1 MGLPVSAVYKIDQPE
16 ARQVL
21 MDCSCAFG
29 VFDGVHCGHRFLIES
44 ACSRARE
51 LGIAS
56 VVLTFDI
63 DPDERFHP
71 DRLRKLLSNGDRID
85 MLARQGVDA
94 VVVLPFTEQF
104 AGLAPCDFLE
114 AVFAGNVP
122 ESLHVGSDIRFGARA
137 AGTVET
143 LRSWGA
149 RSGMHVCSCDL
160 LQVEGGPVTAT
171 RIRRLLEKGEV
182 AEAAR
187 LLTRPYTLHDRV
199 VAGRGEGRDMG
210 FRTAN
215 LIVEPARRVLRE
227 GVYAAYAL
235 VDGLA
240 YKAAVSVG
248 VSPTFKGRT
257 DAYCE
262 VHILDFEGDIY
273 GQDIQV
279 QFVSWLRP
287 LIDFASV
294 DELIRTVME
303 NIAWVRENL

>member
-1 MGLPVSAVYKIDQPE
+1 MSAVYKIDEVE
-16 ARQVL
+16 ARKVL
-21 MDCSCAFG
+21 AGCSCAFG
-29 VFDGVHCGHRFLIES
+29 VFDGVHCGHRYLIES
-44 ACSRARE
+44 ACGRAHE
-51 LGIAS
+51 FGIAS

-71 DRLRKLLSNGDRID
+71 ERLRKLLSNEDRIE
-85 MLARQGVDA
+85 MLAQLGVDA

-122 ESLHVGSDIRFGARA
+122 ESLHVGSDIRFGVRA
-137 AGTVET
+137 AGTVDT
-143 LRSWGA
+143 LCSWGI
-149 RSGMHVCSCDL
+149 SNGMQVCACDL

-171 RIRRLLEKGEV
+171 RIRKLLEQGDV
-182 AEAAR
+182 ADAAR
-187 LLTRPYTLHDRV
+187 LLTRPYTLHERV

-215 LIVEPARRVLRE
+215 LLVEPSRRVLRE

-235 VDGLA
+235 VNDVA

-248 VSPTFKGRT
+248 ASPTFKGRT

-279 QFVSWLRP
+279 QFMEWLRP
-287 LIDFASV
+287 LVDFASV
-294 DELIRTVME
+294 DELIQTVMQ

>member
-1 MGLPVSAVYKIDQPE
+1 MSAVYKIDRAE

-21 MDCSCAFG
+21 AGCSCAFG
-29 VFDGVHCGHRFLIES
+29 VFDGVHCGHRFLIDS
-44 ACSRARE
+44 ACERARE
-51 LGIAS
+51 CGIAS

-71 DRLRKLLSNGDRID
+71 ERLRKLLSNGDRIAL
-85 MLARQGVDA
+85 LAQQQGVDA
-94 VVVLPFTEQF
+94 VVVLPFTEDF
-104 AGLAPCDFLE
+104 ARLSPCGFLE

-143 LRSWGA
+143 LCSWGA
-149 RSGMHVCSCDL
+149 LNGMRVCACDL
-160 LQVEGGPVTAT
+160 LHVEGGPVTAT
-171 RIRRLLEKGEV
+171 RIRKLLEQGKV
-182 AEAAR
+182 ADAAR
-187 LLTRPYTLHDRV
+187 LLTRPYTLHERV
-199 VAGRGEGRDMG
+199 VAGRGEGRDLG

-215 LIVEPARRVLRE
+215 LMVEPARRVLRE

-235 VDGLA
+235 VDGFA

-279 QFVSWLRP
+279 QFMEWLRP
-287 LIDFASV
+287 LIDFETI
-294 DELIRTVME
+294 DELIQTVKR
-303 NIAWVRENL
+303 NIAWVRDNL